1 MNGFRLA
8 LVVFVL
14 VALTL
19 GPAAWSPARADC
31 SGGAGFGGAD
41 VICLFPPEEL
51 RAMYGAASSEGYRY
65 RLRPHCEIGGT
76 ATCLEPSTC
85 AEPPGTYQF
94 DVLRSPAAPPPD
106 WSIIGYVCLT
116 SNDAG
121 ELGAIT
127 PGMVAEAFQRLTWP
141 EPELRVQPPDGETLV
156 NFDTNFFTTLTEPST
171 QDVTLLGLTVTIEAT
186 PRSYVWHF
194 GDGTDQTTT
203 SAGTP
208 YPDLEITHA
217 YTEAGGAVSPSVD
230 VVYAGRYRLG
240 GGAWTTIPATL
251 TVPGPAVTLTVL
263 EATPRLVG

>member
-1 MNGFRLA
+1 MIARRVLFLILA
-8 LVVFVL
+8 TVSLAIL
-14 VALTL
+14 PQTAAMAGCEGDATL
-19 GPAAWSPARADC
+19 WDAEQRCYYA
-31 SGGAGFGGAD
+31 
-41 VICLFPPEEL
+41 PEEL